1 MESTVWRRW
10 QQGDFEAFL
19 ELARPHLASL
29 RALIAGFA
37 PPGQAVWDYD
47 DIAQEALV
55 EAFRSGRNFDPARGD
70 FKAWLRGVARNGIR
84 RAWQE
89 AARNRRRAEQ
99 AAFAAARAAAE
110 RDLARDLD
118 ADPVLEALDRCL
130 AGLPERGAAIVRAH
144 YGEGLGAA
152 EIARRFGLTPNA
164 VYVELYRLRRALRQ
178 CVEGRLGR
186 A

>member
-1 MESTVWRRW
+1 MEDTLRRW
-10 QQGDFEAFL
+10 RMGDFGAFL
-19 ELARPHLASL
+19 DLARPHLPSL
-29 RALIAGFA
+29 RALIAGLA

-47 DIAQEALV
+47 DIAQEVLV
-55 EAFRSGRNFDPARGD
+55 EAFRSGGRFDPARGD

-89 AARNRRRAEQ
+89 AARDRRRAGQ

-110 RDLARDLD
+110 RALERDFD
-118 ADPVLEALDRCL
+118 ADPVLEALGRCL
-130 AGLPERGAAIVRAH
+130 EGLPERGASIVRAH
-144 YGEGLGAA
+144 YGEGIGAA
-152 EIARRFGLTPNA
+152 EIARRFGLTPGA